1 MKSQQYIKVSH
12 LMNGIKEPVLLID
25 PSELTVLK
33 ANDTAVELLGG
44 GKRKAITGK
53 PLQMHYGNGQQ
64 LQDMILPSPGDSFII
79 TTTLT
84 GSKILIDFKANRI
97 NINRKPFLLA
107 IGKLIEKKQTLKLQ
121 LQHLEKEKALHE
133 MKANFMSMTSHEFR
147 TPLTAIASAVDL
159 LEARLQ
165 MDGMMNSFYQHN
177 VSKVSTEVFNLNSML
192 DEILTLSK
200 IMSNNYEVK
209 KAPVDVMQVLNYLKF
224 QYFSE
229 RKDERILNL
238 KISGEPRKISVD
250 KNQLSKI
257 LTNLISNAFKYSVKK
272 NPSIQLS
279 YHKHKLVIKVFD
291 YGIGIPAKDIPH
303 LFNSFYRGSNVDHIE
318 GTGLGLAIVKTFT
331 EMNNGTIDV
340 TSEENKG
347 TTFTLSFRYEP

>member
-1 MKSQQYIKVSH
+1 
-12 LMNGIKEPVLLID
+12 MNGIKEPVLLID
-25 PSELTVLK
+25 PSELIVLK
-33 ANDTAVELLGG
+33 ANNAAVDLLGG
-44 GKRKAITGK
+44 GKRKAITDK
-53 PLQMHYGNGQQ
+53 PLQAHYGNGQF
-64 LQDMILPSPGDSFII
+64 LPDTMFPFFQDSFII
-79 TTTLT
+79 TTSIPGTKT
-84 GSKILIDFKANRI
+84 LIDFKASRI

-107 IGKLIEKKQTLKLQ
+107 IGKTVEKKQSLKLQ
-121 LQHLEKEKALHE
+121 LQHLEKEKSLHE
-133 MKANFMSMTSHEFR
+133 MKANFISMTSHEFR

-159 LEARLQ
+159 LETRLQ
-165 MDGMMNSFYQHN
+165 MDGLLNSFYQHN
-177 VSKVSTEVFNLNSML
+177 ISKVSGEIFNLNTML

-200 IMSNNYEVK
+200 IVSNNYEVK
-209 KAPVDVMQVLNYLKF
+209 KTAVDVEQVLNYLKF

-229 RKDERILNL
+229 RKDERVLNV
-238 KISGEPRKISVD
+238 KISGEPRKIYVD
-250 KNQLSKI
+250 KSQLSKI

-279 YHKHKLVIKVFD
+279 YQKNKLLIKVFD

-340 TSEENKG
+340 SSEENKG
-347 TTFTLSFRYEP
+347 TTFTLTFRYEDHV

>member
-12 LMNGIKEPVLLID
+12 LMNGIKEPVLLIE
-25 PSELTVLK
+25 PSELIVLK
-33 ANDTAVELLGG
+33 ANEAAVDLLGG
-44 GKRKAITGK
+44 GKRKAITDK

-64 LQDMILPSPGDSFII
+64 LPDMILASLQDSFII
-79 TTTLT
+79 TTTVT
-84 GSKILIDFKANRI
+84 GTKTLIDFKASRI
-97 NINRKPFLLA
+97 HINRKPFLLA
-107 IGKLIEKKQTLKLQ
+107 IGKPIEKKQTLKLQ
-121 LQHLEKEKALHE
+121 LQHLEKEKSLHE

-165 MDGMMNSFYQHN
+165 MDGMMNGFYQHN
-177 VSKVSTEVFNLNSML
+177 ISKVSGEVFNLNSML

-200 IMSNNYEVK
+200 IVSNNYEVK
-209 KAPVDVMQVLNYLKF
+209 KVPVDVEQVLSYLKF

-229 RKDERILNL
+229 RKDERVLNL
-238 KISGEPRKISVD
+238 KISGEPRKIPVD

-257 LTNLISNAFKYSVKK
+257 LTNLISNAFKYSDKK

-279 YHKHKLVIKVFD
+279 YLKHKLVIKVFD

-340 TSEENKG
+340 SSEENKG
-347 TTFTLSFRYEP
+347 TTFTLTFRYEA

>member
-1 MKSQQYIKVSH
+1 
-12 LMNGIKEPVLLID
+12 MNGIKEPVLLIE
-25 PSELTVLK
+25 PSELIVLK
-33 ANDTAVELLGG
+33 ANEAAVNLLGG

-64 LQDMILPSPGDSFII
+64 LQDMILPSFQDSFII
-79 TTTLT
+79 TTTVPGT
-84 GSKILIDFKANRI
+84 KTLIDFKASRI
-97 NINRKPFLLA
+97 NINRKSFLLA
-107 IGKLIEKKQTLKLQ
+107 IGKPIEKKQTLKLQ
-121 LQHLEKEKALHE
+121 LQHLEKEKSLHE

-147 TPLTAIASAVDL
+147 TPLTAIASSLDL
-159 LEARLQ
+159 LETRLQ
-165 MDGMMNSFYQHN
+165 MDGLMNGFYQHN
-177 VSKVSTEVFNLNSML
+177 ISKVSGEVFNLNSML

-200 IMSNNYEVK
+200 IVSNNYEVK
-209 KAPVDVMQVLNYLKF
+209 KVPVDVIQVLSYLKF

-229 RKDERILNL
+229 RKDERVLNM
-238 KISGEPRKISVD
+238 KISGEPRKITVD

-257 LTNLISNAFKYSVKK
+257 FTNLISNAFKYSNKK
-272 NPSIQLS
+272 NPSIHLS
-279 YHKHKLVIKVFD
+279 YQKHKLVIKVFD
-291 YGIGIPAKDIPH
+291 YGIGIPTKDIPH

-347 TTFTLSFRYEP
+347 TTFTLAFRYEADY